1 MERSAYLAKLQRS
14 KKSTALNTL
23 FERYDTVKSCPVR
36 TTSNLIGGKWKPVI
50 YYIVMHDVNRFGEML
65 HMIGDISK
73 KMLTSQLRELENDG
87 ILNRVIL
94 SQKPL
99 HIEYY
104 ISEKGKSLAP
114 VINAMCDWGMT
125 NPGR

>member
-1 MERSAYLAKLQRS
+1 MEQSAYLTKLQRS

-23 FERYDTVKSCPVR
+23 FERYNTIQNCPVR

-87 ILNRVIL
+87 ILNRLIL

-99 HIEYY
+99 HIEYN

-114 VINAMCDWGMT
+114 VIDAMCAWGMI
-125 NPGR
+125 NPGS